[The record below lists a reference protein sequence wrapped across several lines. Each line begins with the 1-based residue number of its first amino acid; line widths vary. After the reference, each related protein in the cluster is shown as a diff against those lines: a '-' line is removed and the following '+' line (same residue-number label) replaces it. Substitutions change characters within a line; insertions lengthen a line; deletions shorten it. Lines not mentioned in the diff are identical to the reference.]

1 MEYPKFVKYMRIPHL
16 AEIPEILDYPVEVFE
31 KLDGGNVQV
40 RKHKGIILAG
50 NRSKFLIDKDTR
62 FDWFQ
67 NFLKWAKGNYSF
79 YNLPENLIIFGEWLS
94 HHTLSYP
101 KKAENKF
108 YVIDVF
114 DTNEKKFLNYNEG
127 EKLLDNFEIKDS
139 RFLNPFLEGK
149 VNKKI
154 LEKIVQH
161 SDYREGE
168 SEGIVIKH
176 YPSQSF
182 AKLWA
187 SSIRKHA
194 QIHYLDLKRTYM
206 SMIESGEDIS
216 IKSITKKL
224 YDDLRKSGLM
234 VSQHKVQDYIFQHYN
249 SLDSFNNLDEHHR
262 QI

>member
-1 MEYPKFVKYMRIPHL
+1 MEYPEFVKYMRIPHL
-16 AEIPEILDYPVEVFE
+16 AEIPGILDYPVEVFE
-31 KLDGGNVQV
+31 KLDGGNTQV
-40 RKHKGIILAG
+40 RKYKGVILAG
-50 NRSKFLIDKDTR
+50 NRSRFLTDKDTR

-94 HHTLSYP
+94 YHTLSYSE
-101 KKAENKF
+101 KSENKF

-114 DTNEKKFLNYNEG
+114 DTNTKKFLNYEG
-127 EKLLDNFEIKDS
+127 GKKLLNDFGIKDL
-139 RFLNPFLEGK
+139 RFFNPFLKGK
-149 VNKKI
+149 VNQKI

-168 SEGIVIKH
+168 AEGIVIKH

-187 SSIRKHA
+187 SSIRKHP
-194 QIHYLDLKRTYM
+194 QIHYLDLKRTHM

-216 IKSITKKL
+216 IRSIMEKL
-224 YDDLRKSGLM
+224 YDDLRKSDLM
-234 VSQHKVQDYIFQHYN
+234 VSQHQVQDYVFQHYN
-249 SLDSFNNLDEHHR
+249 SLDSFKNLNEYHR